1 MVVAGGDKFNHKW
14 EKAIIG
20 LLTKPDLA
28 TAAEFANISVN
39 TLLRWLNI
47 PEFAQKYSDAKRE
60 VLKQALS
67 KLQQAS
73 GEAVETLKEVCGD
86 ATASSSARVTAA
98 KSIIEMSVKVAELDE
113 IEKRLTELERVALE
127 RVRDEF

>member
-1 MVVAGGDKFNHKW
+1 MAGGDKFNHKW

-28 TAAEFANISVN
+28 TAAEFANISTN

-47 PEFAQKYSDAKRE
+47 PDFADKYSAAKRE
-60 VLKQALS
+60 ALKQALS

-73 GEAVETLKEVCGD
+73 GEAVETLREVSND
-86 ATASSSARVTAA
+86 VAATPSARVTAA
-98 KSIIEMSVKVAELDE
+98 KSIIEMSIKIVELDE
-113 IEKRLTELERVALE
+113 IEKRISELEKIAKE
-127 RVRDEF
+127 G